1 MVPLPHKIDLL
12 HVNGSHLLLYS
23 YTFLPPAFLATLD
36 GSNTVIFPETINH
49 PLCLRTQGNP
59 TQKNV
64 DGYCSNGVR
73 RTSHSLLMNP
83 NLWQG
88 LVIFLPQLQFNQIH
102 SFNKNRPLQ
111 MSLNFL
117 TKMNKKTKVLN
128 EHWLNNLRFVTS
140 KQSAR
145 CFRKAGNQH
154 DSDHDVRHCCGIW
167 QKDSLDPLRIQH
179 TNPPWRS
186 CRNIPGAS
194 PGHDNAIRP
203 LGRGFRTIWSQN
215 TGIA

>member
-128 EHWLNNLRFVTS
+128 EHWLKNLNIFQIVRSLFP
-140 KQSAR
+140 QSRNMILITMFDIVAA
-145 CFRKAGNQH
+145 FGRK
-154 DSDHDVRHCCGIW
+154 
-167 QKDSLDPLRIQH
+167 
-179 TNPPWRS
+179 
-186 CRNIPGAS
+186 IPS
-194 PGHDNAIRP
+194 TH
-203 LGRGFRTIWSQN
+203 
-215 TGIA
+215 